1 MTSNTTTLREAVS
14 DSASRVADIGSQG
27 LEQSKE
33 IAASLSEQLRRIREY
48 VADLRQELTRS
59 AGDAARA
66 TDEYVH
72 ENPRKWAGTLA
83 ALAAVAVA
91 AFMLMANR
99 E

>member
-72 ENPRKWAGTLA
+72 ENPWKSAGTLA